1 MVRVRNGDTAMATEQ
16 NASDATLTVTM
27 DPIDSPHVAEL
38 TEDTDSEDDFYLH
51 TVEQSSW
58 DECLRVASEMEHP
71 LLPIYLSDRVRNR
84 RSNGSY
90 YLVIIDERWKLVKVH
105 DSDGCQENFYRD
117 NVGDQFAAEQILI
130 PPKSE
135 ETYGRFAKV
144 GDNLNSHRW
153 LAMQITG
160 IIPKK

>member
-1 MVRVRNGDTAMATEQ
+1 M
-16 NASDATLTVTM
+16 
-27 DPIDSPHVAEL
+27 
-38 TEDTDSEDDFYLH
+38 
-51 TVEQSSW
+51 
-58 DECLRVASEMEHP
+58 
-71 LLPIYLSDRVRNR
+71 
-84 RSNGSY
+84 
-90 YLVIIDERWKLVKVH
+90 IIDERWKLVKVH
-105 DSDGCQENFYRD
+105 DSDGCQEIFYRYY
-117 NVGDQFAAEQILI
+117 VGDQFAAEQILI